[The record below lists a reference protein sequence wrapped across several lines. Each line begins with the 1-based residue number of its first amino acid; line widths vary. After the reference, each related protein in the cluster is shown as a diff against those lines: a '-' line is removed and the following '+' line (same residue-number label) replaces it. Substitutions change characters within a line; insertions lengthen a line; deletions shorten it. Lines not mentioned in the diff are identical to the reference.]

1 MLHDALIGR
10 NDYRRQNQGVALMIL
25 PYPSLSFPT
34 VHERITDQFTMKEI
48 SSYERFGIVFSGLL
62 MIFALFFVGKE
73 KVLKR
78 EGEKTLTIEPSIP
91 PLLHFF
97 FLRLMFLFPGAWRGE
112 KYITIWIIID
122 QFNNIQHL

>member
-25 PYPSLSFPT
+25 PYSSLRFPSL
-34 VHERITDQFTMKEI
+34 HERIADQFTMKEI
-48 SSYERFGIVFSGLL
+48 SSYERFGIVFAEPL

-78 EGEKTLTIEPSIP
+78 EGEK
-91 PLLHFF
+91 
-97 FLRLMFLFPGAWRGE
+97 
-112 KYITIWIIID
+112 
-122 QFNNIQHL
+122 N